1 VTERAPYGRGEDV
14 TMGEET
20 RRVLKITGIAALA
33 VAAVGTVAALVVRD
47 QISRQR
53 RNLFNPLALRRL
65 AALEHVA
72 RQEPSVDHINLL
84 RDYIGWE
91 PRELLRNRA
100 RAIVARMEES
110 PLDPAPAARPLRGV
124 LS

>member
-1 VTERAPYGRGEDV
+1 MTERAPDGRGEDV
-14 TMGEET
+14 MMGEEA
-20 RRVLKITGIAALA
+20 RRVLKITGITALA
-33 VAAVGTVAALVVRD
+33 LAAVGAMAALLVRD

-72 RQEPSVDHINLL
+72 RQEPSVDFINLL
-84 RDYIGWE
+84 RDYIVWE

-110 PLDPAPAARPLRGV
+110 PLDPVSVARPVGGAI
-124 LS
+124 S